1 MCFKNASSFCFV
13 PLIIIS
19 VACMVSY
26 CVGHLAMVRE
36 ERESVRRKMEW
47 RRESNEERRRGHTL
61 RNSQM

>member
-1 MCFKNASSFCFV
+1 M